1 MYLHLPL
8 GFFFT
13 NNNVQN
19 YNQKPFHEYT
29 YAIFDLVN
37 RCYST
42 TRTFLLTKHGKKNY
56 FIFLIP
62 KKYF

>member
-8 GFFFT
+8 GFFLQTTMYKITTRNLFM
-13 NNNVQN
+13 NILMQ
-19 YNQKPFHEYT
+19 YL
-29 YAIFDLVN
+29 IFVN
-37 RCYST
+37 RCNST